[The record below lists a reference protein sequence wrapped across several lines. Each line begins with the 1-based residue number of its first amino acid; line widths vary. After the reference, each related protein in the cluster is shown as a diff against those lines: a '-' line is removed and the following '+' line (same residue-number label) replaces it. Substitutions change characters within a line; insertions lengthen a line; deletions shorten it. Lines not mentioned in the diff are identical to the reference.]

1 MLPAII
7 GIVSGVL
14 AIILI
19 RFVKTLNNHTTYG
32 LVLTGIGFLYVGFT
46 WSHLE
51 SFIINAVQAIA
62 FLLLANWGIRKNE
75 NYLVAG
81 FFLHGGW
88 DLIYPLIAKATL
100 IPPHYDIFCL
110 SIDFTMGFY
119 LLYDLAKRRRSLR
132 QPVDNNVIAT
142 RGSSAFDSDHP
153 LAVVQHH

>member
-14 AIILI
+14 AIIII

-32 LVLTGIGFLYVGFT
+32 LVLTGIGFLYVGYT

-51 SFIINAVQAIA
+51 SLIINAVQAIA
-62 FLLLANWGIRKNE
+62 FLMLANFGIRKNE

-119 LLYDLAKRRRSLR
+119 LLYDLVKRRRSLR
-132 QPVDNNVIAT
+132 QAIENNIIAT
-142 RGSSAFDSDHP
+142 RGSTASDSNRL
-153 LAVVQHH
+153 LAIVQHH